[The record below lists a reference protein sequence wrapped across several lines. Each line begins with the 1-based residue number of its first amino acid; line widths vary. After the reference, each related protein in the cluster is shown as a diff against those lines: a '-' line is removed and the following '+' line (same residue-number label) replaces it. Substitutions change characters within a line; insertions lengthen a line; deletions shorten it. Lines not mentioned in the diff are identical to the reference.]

1 MMRAGVFIG
10 KEVRMTCDRCG
21 AEPDAD
27 LTRYVA
33 YEADEEALGFLL
45 CPGCSYG
52 FNTLM
57 RAYVANRELTIP
69 R

>member
-1 MMRAGVFIG
+1 
-10 KEVRMTCDRCG
+10 MTCDRCG

>member
-1 MMRAGVFIG
+1 VCVPFGGQEDAMA
-10 KEVRMTCDRCG
+10 CDRCN

-33 YEADEEALGFLL
+33 FESDEEVVSFEL

-52 FNTLM
+52 LNTLM
-57 RAYVANRELTIP
+57 RAYVANRELSVP